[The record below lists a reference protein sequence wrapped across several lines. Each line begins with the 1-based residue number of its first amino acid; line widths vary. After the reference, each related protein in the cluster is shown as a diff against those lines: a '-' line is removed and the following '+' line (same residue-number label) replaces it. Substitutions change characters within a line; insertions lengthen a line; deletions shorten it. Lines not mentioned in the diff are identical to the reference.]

1 MSLYCPN
8 PNWPES
14 RVPKS
19 TSYQRVIWHIFND
32 LSQSGRHSSKCLV
45 PLPVYL
51 EENYQQWRRSVSLS
65 PWGLLVHSIDG
76 VLAPR
81 LPPVFCVGK
90 AAVAVVCLCH
100 EWGSVVKK
108 AIWWRYCLWW
118 KVRHCIFPFENEVNF
133 FSKCSPGDKRM
144 DLQSAFRVIYS
155 VIKECNFNKLE
166 KILRQYN
173 SDKVN
178 DKLKLLTNDT
188 NPIYHKYLKKY

>member
-1 MSLYCPN
+1 MTLYCPN

-81 LPPVFCVGK
+81 LPLVFCVGK

-100 EWGSVVKK
+100 EWGLVVKR
-108 AIWWRYCLWW
+108 RYDGDTDYGEKFVTVYFRSRMRWT
-118 KVRHCIFPFENEVNF
+118 
-133 FSKCSPGDKRM
+133 FSRNVH
-144 DLQSAFRVIYS
+144 RVTSEWIYR
-155 VIKECNFNKLE
+155 VHFVWYI
-166 KILRQYN
+166 Q
-173 SDKVN
+173 
-178 DKLKLLTNDT
+178 
-188 NPIYHKYLKKY
+188 

>member
-1 MSLYCPN
+1 MNLDCPN

-144 DLQSAFRVIYS
+144 DLQWVHFVWYIQ
-155 VIKECNFNKLE
+155 K
-166 KILRQYN
+166 
-173 SDKVN
+173 
-178 DKLKLLTNDT
+178 
-188 NPIYHKYLKKY
+188 